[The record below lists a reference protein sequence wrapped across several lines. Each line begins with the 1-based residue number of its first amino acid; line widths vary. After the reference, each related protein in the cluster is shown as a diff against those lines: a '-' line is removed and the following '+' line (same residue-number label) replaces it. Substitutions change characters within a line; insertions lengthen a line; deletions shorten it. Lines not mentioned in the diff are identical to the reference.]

1 MIDEKEVDIE
11 LAGGGSKRFVISKFD
26 AISGRKILTQYPT
39 SGIPKLGDYDTNE
52 GLMLQIMSFVS
63 VPMPEG
69 ALLRLTTRELVNNH
83 VPEWE
88 TLARLEWAMIEY
100 NCSFFASG
108 KVSSFLDDLM
118 AKLPASI
125 LSMSTDLLEQLSQR
139 NKPSST
145 NSKPSTH

>member
-1 MIDEKEVDIE
+1 MIEPKDIEIE
-11 LAGGGSKRFVISKFD
+11 LAAGGVKRFVISKFD

-39 SGIPKLGDYDTNE
+39 SGVPKLGDYDTNE

-69 ALLRLTTRELVNNH
+69 LPLPLTTRELVSNH

-88 TLARLEWAMIEY
+88 TVARLEWAMIEY
-100 NCSFFASG
+100 NCSFFRNG
-108 KVSSFLDDLM
+108 KVSTFLDDLM

-125 LSMSTDLLEQLSQR
+125 LSISTDLLEQLSQKD
-139 NKPSST
+139 KPASE